1 MSRASVW
8 IIESRLRPFR
18 KWEIDDGEPLSYSAS
33 DAKALAAGLTE
44 QFSALDFR
52 AVRYVRA
59 PMKKAK
65 RK

>member
-8 IIESRLRPFR
+8 IIERAWRDRKTWDPIEAASYDTLAEARTIRDALRRGDRL
-18 KWEIDDGEPLSYSAS
+18 WQY
-33 DAKALAAGLTE
+33 
-44 QFSALDFR
+44 R

-59 PMKKAK
+59 VQKKAK